1 MVQNSA
7 TLDRALAYN
16 MYDGMSDALFTNK
29 DVYELF
35 DAIADL
41 MEILGE
47 DRFRILAYRRASQA
61 LQAVELPLYEIF
73 QRDRLQK
80 IDGLSKGMAEKVAE
94 LFITGDIE
102 YYSRLQ
108 ERMPVGVRE
117 LLRVPHIGPRTAGRL
132 YNELGI
138 AGLTDLQF
146 ALEQGR
152 LLQIKGI
159 GERTLAGIRDG
170 IAAVSDREQRTLLL
184 HAWESGQR
192 LQHEI
197 ASLSH
202 VLRVSWAGSL
212 RRGQTTIGDLDLV
225 VMSDQPDMVLQQ
237 LHVMKLWM
245 RAHVDQQHLTAV
257 LPNGM
262 DLDVMVVEPHAW
274 GAALLLSTGSRG
286 HTAWIQQRALS
297 RNYELSMHGVMHAT
311 RRVPLADEH
320 EIYAALE
327 LPWIPPEVRE
337 WYQSDADVTVPLPH
351 QLIQHSDMHSDLH
364 MHTTWSDGSAD
375 IRTMAESAR
384 THGYRHIAITDH
396 GALIGVTNGLDVKR
410 LRKQKV
416 EIDAINADYRAAGID
431 FHILAGVEVDILVDG
446 SLALPDAI
454 LHELDIVV
462 ASPHIHLRQTP
473 EIATQ
478 RIVRAIQHPA
488 VDIIGH
494 PRGRILGGRLGAP
507 VDLHTVIDAAVQHGV
522 ALEVNSGPDRLD
534 IDGEWVR
541 VVMQRGGL
549 VSINSDAHAPANHAW
564 IHQGVATA
572 RRGGATPAQ
581 VINTWDVDRLQ
592 RYIQRSR

>member
-1 MVQNSA
+1 
-7 TLDRALAYN
+7 
-16 MYDGMSDALFTNK
+16 MSDSLFTNK

-61 LQAVELPLYEIF
+61 LQAIELPLYEIF
-73 QRDRLQK
+73 QRDRLHK

-94 LFITGDIE
+94 LFVTGDIE

-138 AGLTDLQF
+138 AGLTELQL

-152 LLQIKGI
+152 LRQIKGI

-184 HAWESGQR
+184 HAWESGLR

-197 ASLSH
+197 ADLNH
-202 VLRVSWAGSL
+202 VMRVAWAGSL

-225 VMSDQPDMVLQQ
+225 VMSDQPDTVLRQ
-237 LHVMKLWM
+237 LHSLKVWM
-245 RAHVDQQHLTAV
+245 RAHIDAQHLSAV

-262 DLDVMVVEPHAW
+262 VLDLVVVEPHAW
-274 GAALLLSTGSRG
+274 GAALLLSTGSRE
-286 HTAWIQQRALS
+286 HITWIHQRAAQRDYQLS
-297 RNYELSMHGVMHAT
+297 LHGVMHAG
-311 RRVPLADEH
+311 RLAPLADEH
-320 EIYAALE
+320 EVYAALE

-337 WYQSDADVTVPLPH
+337 WYQSDADVAVPIPH
-351 QLIQHSDMHSDLH
+351 LLIQHRDMQSDLH

-384 THGYRHIAITDH
+384 SYGYRHIAITDH

-410 LRKQKV
+410 LRQQRA
-416 EIDAINADYRAAGID
+416 EIDAVNADYVAAGVD
-431 FHILAGVEVDILVDG
+431 FQILAGVEVDILVDG

-454 LHELDIVV
+454 LYELDIVV

-473 EIATQ
+473 EVATH
-478 RIVRAIQHPA
+478 RIMRAIQHPA

-507 VDLHTVIDAAVQHGV
+507 VDMDAVINEAVQHGV
-522 ALEVNSGPDRLD
+522 ALEVNAGPDRLD
-534 IDGEWVR
+534 IDGDLVR
-541 VVMQRGGL
+541 EVMNRGG
-549 VSINSDAHAPANHAW
+549 VISINSDAHAPTNHAW

-572 RRGGATPAQ
+572 RRGGAIPER
-581 VINTWDVDRLQ
+581 VINTWDLDKLR
-592 RYIQRSR
+592 RYTKRSR

>member
-1 MVQNSA
+1 MTESQ
-7 TLDRALAYN
+7 
-16 MYDGMSDALFTNK
+16 FTNK

-61 LQAVELPLYEIF
+61 LQAVEMPLYDVF

-94 LFITGDIE
+94 LFVTGDVE

-108 ERMPVGVRE
+108 ERMPAGVRE

-138 AGLTDLQF
+138 AGLTDLQH
-146 ALEQGR
+146 ALDQGR
-152 LLQIKGI
+152 LMQIKGI

-170 IAAVSDREQRTLLL
+170 IAAVSDREVRTLLL
-184 HAWESGQR
+184 HAWESGLR
-192 LQHEI
+192 IQHEI
-197 ASLSH
+197 AHLNH
-202 VLRVSWAGSL
+202 VIRVSWAGSL

-225 VMSDQPDMVLQQ
+225 VMSDQPDTVLHQ
-237 LHVMKLWM
+237 LYSMKLWM
-245 RAHVDQQHLTAV
+245 RAQIDQQRLTAV

-262 DLDVMVVEPHAW
+262 GLDVVVVEPSAW
-274 GAALLLSTGSRG
+274 GAALLLSTGS
-286 HTAWIQQRALS
+286 HQHSTWIQQRAQQ
-297 RNYELSMHGVMHAT
+297 RDYELTMHGVL
-311 RRVPLADEH
+311 RDGRVTNLVDEEAIYTALDLA
-320 EIYAALE
+320 
-327 LPWIPPEVRE
+327 WIPPEIRE
-337 WYQSDADVTVPLPH
+337 WYHADEDIAYPLPGTLVTH
-351 QLIQHSDMHSDLH
+351 HDMVSDLH

-384 THGYRHIAITDH
+384 AYGYRHIAITDH

-410 LRKQKV
+410 LRQQRA
-416 EIDAINADYRAAGID
+416 EIDAINATYATAGVD

-454 LHELDIVV
+454 LHELDIVI

-473 EIATQ
+473 EVATQ
-478 RIVRAIQHPA
+478 RIMRAIQHPA

-507 VDLHTVIDAAVQHGV
+507 VDMDAVIDAAVRHGV
-522 ALEVNSGPDRLD
+522 ALEVNAGPDRLD
-534 IDGEWVR
+534 IDGDLVR
-541 VVMQRGGL
+541 DVVRRGG
-549 VSINSDAHAPANHAW
+549 VISINSDAHATANHAW
-564 IHQGVATA
+564 IHQGVTTA
-572 RRGGATPAQ
+572 RRGGASPES
-581 VINTWDVDRLQ
+581 VINTWDLSRL
-592 RYIQRSR
+592 RTYMTRSR

>member
-1 MVQNSA
+1 
-7 TLDRALAYN
+7 
-16 MYDGMSDALFTNK
+16 MSDSLFTNK

-73 QRDRLQK
+73 QRDRLHK

-94 LFITGDIE
+94 LFVTGDIE

-138 AGLTDLQF
+138 AGLTELQL

-152 LLQIKGI
+152 LRQIKGI

-184 HAWESGQR
+184 HAWESGLR

-197 ASLSH
+197 ADLRH
-202 VLRVSWAGSL
+202 VLRVSWTGSL

-225 VMSDQPDMVLQQ
+225 VMSDQPDTVIHQ
-237 LHVMKLWM
+237 LATLKLWM
-245 RAHVDQQHLTAV
+245 RAQANNHYLSAI

-262 DLDVMVVEPHAW
+262 ALDLVVVEPHAW
-274 GAALLLSTGSRG
+274 GSALLLSTGSQQ
-286 HTAWIQQRALS
+286 HITWLHQRAAQ
-297 RNYELSMHGVMHAT
+297 RDYELSFDGVMHGG
-311 RRVPLADEH
+311 RRVSLIDES
-320 EIYAALE
+320 EIYTALE
-327 LPWIPPEVRE
+327 LPWIPPEIRE
-337 WYQSDADVTVPLPH
+337 WYQSDADISVPIPH
-351 QLIQHSDMHSDLH
+351 QLIEHRDMQSDLH

-375 IRTMAESAR
+375 IRAMAESAR
-384 THGYRHIAITDH
+384 SFGYRHIAITDH

-410 LRKQKV
+410 LRQQRV
-416 EIDAINADYRAAGID
+416 EIDAVNAEYAAAGID
-431 FHILAGVEVDILVDG
+431 FVLLAGVEVDILVDG

-454 LHELDIVV
+454 LHDLDIVV

-507 VDLHTVIDAAVQHGV
+507 VDMDAVINEAVHHGV

-534 IDGEWVR
+534 IDGDLVR
-541 VVMQRGGL
+541 EVMHRGG
-549 VSINSDAHAPANHAW
+549 VISINSDAHAPTNHAW

-572 RRGGATPAQ
+572 RRGGATPEH
-581 VINTWDVDRLQ
+581 VLNTWDVDQLR
-592 RYIQRSR
+592 RYTKRSR

>member
-1 MVQNSA
+1 
-7 TLDRALAYN
+7 
-16 MYDGMSDALFTNK
+16 MSDSLFTNK

-73 QRDRLQK
+73 QRDRLHK

-94 LFITGDIE
+94 LFVTGDIE

-138 AGLTDLQF
+138 AGLTELQH
-146 ALEQGR
+146 ALEQGQLR
-152 LLQIKGI
+152 QIKGI
-159 GERTLAGIRDG
+159 GERTMAGIRDG

-184 HAWESGQR
+184 HAWESGLR

-197 ASLSH
+197 ADLND
-202 VLRVSWAGSL
+202 VMRVAWAGSL

-225 VMSDQPDMVLQQ
+225 VMSDQPDTVLQQ
-237 LHVMKLWM
+237 LHALKLWM
-245 RAHVDQQHLTAV
+245 RAHIDGQHLSAV

-262 DLDVMVVEPHAW
+262 ALDLVVVESHAW
-274 GAALLLSTGSRG
+274 GAALLLSTGSRE
-286 HTAWIQQRALS
+286 HIAWIHQRAAQRDYQLS
-297 RNYELSMHGVMHAT
+297 LDGVVYAGQ
-311 RRVPLADEH
+311 RAPLADEH
-320 EIYAALE
+320 AIYTALE

-337 WYQSDADVTVPLPH
+337 WYQSDKDVAVPLPH
-351 QLIQHSDMHSDLH
+351 QLIQHRDMQSDLH

-384 THGYRHIAITDH
+384 AYGYRHIAITDH

-410 LRKQKV
+410 LRQQRI
-416 EIDAINADYRAAGID
+416 EIDAVNAEYAAAGVD
-431 FHILAGVEVDILVDG
+431 FVLLAGVEVDILVDG

-507 VDLHTVIDAAVQHGV
+507 VDMDAVITEAVKHGV
-522 ALEVNSGPDRLD
+522 ALEVNAGPDRLD
-534 IDGEWVR
+534 IDGDLVR
-541 VVMQRGGL
+541 EVMNRGG
-549 VSINSDAHAPANHAW
+549 VISINSDAHAPTNHAW

-572 RRGGATPAQ
+572 RRGGATPER
-581 VINTWDVDRLQ
+581 VINTWDLEQLR
-592 RYIQRSR
+592 RYTKRSR

>member
-1 MVQNSA
+1 
-7 TLDRALAYN
+7 
-16 MYDGMSDALFTNK
+16 MSDSLFTNK

-61 LQAVELPLYEIF
+61 LQAVEQPLYEIF
-73 QRDRLQK
+73 QRDRLNK

-94 LFITGDIE
+94 LFVTGDIE

-138 AGLTDLQF
+138 AGLTELQH
-146 ALEQGR
+146 ALEQGQLR
-152 LLQIKGI
+152 QIKGI

-184 HAWESGQR
+184 HAWESGLR

-197 ASLSH
+197 ADLSH

-212 RRGQTTIGDLDLV
+212 RRGQTTIGDLNLV
-225 VMSDQPDMVLQQ
+225 VMSDQPDTVVRQ
-237 LHVMKLWM
+237 LATLNMWM
-245 RAHVDQQHLTAV
+245 RAHVDDHQLSAV

-262 DLDVMVVEPHAW
+262 ALDLVVVEPHAW
-274 GAALLLSTGSRG
+274 GATLLLRTGS
-286 HTAWIQQRALS
+286 HQHINWIHQRAAQRDYQLS
-297 RNYELSMHGVMHAT
+297 LDGVMHAG
-311 RRVPLADEH
+311 RRMPLADEH
-320 EIYAALE
+320 EIYTALE
-327 LPWIPPEVRE
+327 LPWIPPEIRE
-337 WYQSDADVTVPLPH
+337 WYQSDADVSVPLPH
-351 QLIQHSDMHSDLH
+351 QLIQHHDMQSDLH

-384 THGYRHIAITDH
+384 AYGYRHIAITDH

-410 LRKQKV
+410 LRQQRV
-416 EIDAINADYRAAGID
+416 EIDAVNAEYAAAGID
-431 FHILAGVEVDILVDG
+431 FVLLAGVEVDILVDG

-478 RIVRAIQHPA
+478 RIMRAIQHPA

-507 VDLHTVIDAAVQHGV
+507 VDMDAVINEAVKHGV

-534 IDGEWVR
+534 IDGDLVR
-541 VVMQRGGL
+541 AVMHRGG
-549 VSINSDAHAPANHAW
+549 VISINSDAHAPANHGW

-572 RRGGATPAQ
+572 RRGGATPDR
-581 VINTWDVDRLQ
+581 VINTWNVDQLR
-592 RYIQRSR
+592 RYTKRSR

>member
-1 MVQNSA
+1 
-7 TLDRALAYN
+7 
-16 MYDGMSDALFTNK
+16 
-29 DVYELF
+29 
-35 DAIADL
+35 
-41 MEILGE
+41 
-47 DRFRILAYRRASQA
+47 
-61 LQAVELPLYEIF
+61 
-73 QRDRLQK
+73 
-80 IDGLSKGMAEKVAE
+80 
-94 LFITGDIE
+94 
-102 YYSRLQ
+102 
-108 ERMPVGVRE
+108 
-117 LLRVPHIGPRTAGRL
+117 
-132 YNELGI
+132 
-138 AGLTDLQF
+138 
-146 ALEQGR
+146 
-152 LLQIKGI
+152 
-159 GERTLAGIRDG
+159 
-170 IAAVSDREQRTLLL
+170 
-184 HAWESGQR
+184 
-192 LQHEI
+192 
-197 ASLSH
+197 
-202 VLRVSWAGSL
+202 
-212 RRGQTTIGDLDLV
+212 
-225 VMSDQPDMVLQQ
+225 
-237 LHVMKLWM
+237 
-245 RAHVDQQHLTAV
+245 
-257 LPNGM
+257 
-262 DLDVMVVEPHAW
+262 
-274 GAALLLSTGSRG
+274 
-286 HTAWIQQRALS
+286 
-297 RNYELSMHGVMHAT
+297 
-311 RRVPLADEH
+311 VPLADEH

-337 WYQSDADVTVPLPH
+337 WYQSDADLAVPLPH
-351 QLIQHSDMHSDLH
+351 QLIQHSDMCSDLH

-446 SLALPDAI
+446 SLALPDTI

-507 VDLHTVIDAAVQHGV
+507 VDLHTVIDEAVQHGV

-541 VVMQRGGL
+541 AVMQRGGL
-549 VSINSDAHAPANHAW
+549 ISINSDAHAPANHAW

-581 VINTWDVDRLQ
+581 VINAWNVDRLQ
-592 RYIQRSR
+592 RYLQRSR

>member
-1 MVQNSA
+1 
-7 TLDRALAYN
+7 
-16 MYDGMSDALFTNK
+16 MSDSLFTNK

-73 QRDRLQK
+73 QRDRLHK

-94 LFITGDIE
+94 LFVTGDIE

-138 AGLTDLQF
+138 AGLTELQL
-146 ALEQGR
+146 ALEQGQLR
-152 LLQIKGI
+152 QIKGI

-184 HAWESGQR
+184 HAWESGLR

-197 ASLSH
+197 GNLNH
-202 VLRVSWAGSL
+202 VMRVSWAGSL

-225 VMSDQPDMVLQQ
+225 VMSDQPDTVLRQ
-237 LHVMKLWM
+237 LAALKLWM
-245 RAHVDQQHLTAV
+245 RAHVNNHQLSAV

-262 DLDVMVVEPHAW
+262 ALDLLVVAPHAW
-274 GAALLLSTGSRG
+274 GAALLLSTGS
-286 HTAWIQQRALS
+286 HQHITWMHQRAALRDYQLS
-297 RNYELSMHGVMHAT
+297 LDGVTHAG
-311 RRVPLADEH
+311 RRTPLVDEH
-320 EIYAALE
+320 EIYTALE

-337 WYQSDADVTVPLPH
+337 WYQSDADVAVPLPH
-351 QLIQHSDMHSDLH
+351 QLIQHRDMQSDLH

-384 THGYRHIAITDH
+384 SYGYRHIAITDH

-410 LRKQKV
+410 LRQQRV
-416 EIDAINADYRAAGID
+416 EIDAVNAEYAAAGID
-431 FHILAGVEVDILVDG
+431 FVLLAGVEVDILVDG

-478 RIVRAIQHPA
+478 RIMRAIQHPA

-507 VDLHTVIDAAVQHGV
+507 VDMDAVITESVKHGV
-522 ALEVNSGPDRLD
+522 ALEVNAGPDRLD
-534 IDGEWVR
+534 IDGDLVR
-541 VVMQRGGL
+541 EVMHRGG
-549 VSINSDAHAPANHAW
+549 VISINSDAHAPANHAW

-572 RRGGATPAQ
+572 RRGGATPER
-581 VINTWDVDRLQ
+581 VLNTWDVDQLR
-592 RYIQRSR
+592 RYTKRSR

>member
-1 MVQNSA
+1 
-7 TLDRALAYN
+7 
-16 MYDGMSDALFTNK
+16 MSDSLFTNK
-29 DVYELF
+29 DVYDLF

-73 QRDRLQK
+73 QRDRLHK

-94 LFITGDIE
+94 LFVTGDIE

-138 AGLTDLQF
+138 AGLTELQL

-152 LLQIKGI
+152 LRQIKGI

-184 HAWESGQR
+184 HAWESGLR

-197 ASLSH
+197 ADLNH
-202 VLRVSWAGSL
+202 VMRVAWAGSL

-225 VMSDQPDMVLQQ
+225 VMSDQPDTVLQQ
-237 LHVMKLWM
+237 LHALKLWM
-245 RAHVDQQHLTAV
+245 RAHIDGQHLSAV

-262 DLDVMVVEPHAW
+262 VLDLVVVEPHAW
-274 GAALLLSTGSRG
+274 GVALLLSTGSRE
-286 HTAWIQQRALS
+286 HIAWIHQRAAQRDYQLS
-297 RNYELSMHGVMHAT
+297 LHGVMHAG
-311 RRVPLADEH
+311 RIAPLADEH
-320 EIYAALE
+320 EVYAALE

-337 WYQSDADVTVPLPH
+337 WYQSDADVTTPLPY
-351 QLIQHSDMHSDLH
+351 QLIQHHDMQSDLH

-384 THGYRHIAITDH
+384 SYGYRHIAITDH

-410 LRKQKV
+410 LRQQRA
-416 EIDAINADYRAAGID
+416 EIDAVNADYVAAGVD
-431 FHILAGVEVDILVDG
+431 FQILAGVEVDILVDG

-454 LHELDIVV
+454 LYELDIVV

-473 EIATQ
+473 EVATQ
-478 RIVRAIQHPA
+478 RIMRAIQHPA

-507 VDLHTVIDAAVQHGV
+507 VDMDTVINEAVQHGV
-522 ALEVNSGPDRLD
+522 ALEVNAGPDRLD
-534 IDGEWVR
+534 IDGDLVR
-541 VVMQRGGL
+541 EVMNRGG
-549 VSINSDAHAPANHAW
+549 VISINSDAHAPTNHAW

-572 RRGGATPAQ
+572 RRGGATPER
-581 VINTWDVDRLQ
+581 VINTWNLEQLR
-592 RYIQRSR
+592 RYTKRSR

>member
-1 MVQNSA
+1 
-7 TLDRALAYN
+7 

-47 DRFRILAYRRASQA
+47 DRFRILAYRRASLA
-61 LQAVELPLYEIF
+61 LQAVELPLFDVF
-73 QRDRLQK
+73 QRDRLHK

-94 LFITGDIE
+94 LFVTGDIE

-152 LLQIKGI
+152 LRQIKGI

-170 IAAVSDREQRTLLL
+170 IAAVSGREQRTLLL
-184 HAWESGQR
+184 HAWESGLR
-192 LQHEI
+192 LQNEI
-197 ASLSH
+197 ADLSH

-225 VMSDQPDMVLQQ
+225 VMSDQPDTVLRQ
-237 LHVMKLWM
+237 LLDMKLWM
-245 RAHVDQQHLTAV
+245 RAHVDTQRLNAV

-262 DLDVMVVEPHAW
+262 ELDLLVVEPQAW
-274 GAALLLSTGSRG
+274 GAALLLSTGSRQ
-286 HTAWIQQRALS
+286 HVEWVQQRATHRDYQLS
-297 RNYELSMHGVMHAT
+297 THGVMRSGRLT
-311 RRVPLADEH
+311 PLVDEH
-320 EIYAALE
+320 EIYTALE

-337 WYQSDADVTVPLPH
+337 WYQRDADVMVPLPH

-384 THGYRHIAITDH
+384 AYGYRHIAITDH

-416 EIDAINADYRAAGID
+416 EIDAINADYAASGID
-431 FHILAGVEVDILVDG
+431 FHMLAGVEVDILVDG

-478 RIVRAIQHPA
+478 RIIRAIQHPA

-507 VDLHTVIDAAVQHGV
+507 VDLHAVIEVAVQQGV
-522 ALEVNSGPDRLD
+522 ALEVNAGPDRLD

-541 VVMQRGGL
+541 EVINRGG
-549 VSINSDAHAPANHAW
+549 VISINSDAHAPANHAW
-564 IHQGVATA
+564 IHQGIATA
-572 RRGGATPAQ
+572 RRGGATPER
-581 VINTWDVDRLQ
+581 VINTWDLDRLR
-592 RYIQRSR
+592 RYTKRSR

>member
-1 MVQNSA
+1 MNDS
-7 TLDRALAYN
+7 
-16 MYDGMSDALFTNK
+16 LFTNK
-29 DVYELF
+29 DVCELF

-61 LQAVELPLYEIF
+61 LQAVDMPLYQIF
-73 QRDRLQK
+73 ARDRLQK
-80 IDGLSKGMAEKVAE
+80 IEGLSKGMAEKVAE
-94 LFITGDIE
+94 LFVTGDVE

-132 YNELGI
+132 YNDLGI
-138 AGLTDLQF
+138 AGLTDLQI
-146 ALEQGR
+146 ALEQGQ
-152 LLQIKGI
+152 LGKIKGI
-159 GERTLAGIRDG
+159 GDRTLAGIRDG
-170 IAAVSDREQRTLLL
+170 IAAVADREQRTLLL
-184 HAWESGQR
+184 HAWESGLR
-192 LQHEI
+192 LQNEI
-197 ASLSH
+197 ADLSN

-212 RRGQTTIGDLDLV
+212 RRGQSTIGDLDLV
-225 VMSDQPDMVLQQ
+225 VMSDQPDTVLRQ
-237 LHVMKLWM
+237 LHAMKLWI
-245 RAHVDQQHLTAV
+245 RAHIDQPHLTAV

-262 DLDVMVVEPHAW
+262 DLDVIVVEPHAW
-274 GAALLLSTGSRG
+274 GAALLLSTGSHG
-286 HTAWIQQRALS
+286 HAAWIQQRAIQRGYQLS
-297 RNYELSMHGVMHAT
+297 IQGMKHSKTMTSLV
-311 RRVPLADEH
+311 DEY

-337 WYQSDADVTVPLPH
+337 WYRGDDDVTVPLPH
-351 QLIQHSDMHSDLH
+351 QLIQHTHMRSDLH

-384 THGYRHIAITDH
+384 LHGYRHIAITDH

-410 LRKQKV
+410 LRKQKI
-416 EIDAINADYRAAGID
+416 EIDAVNADYVAAGID
-431 FHILAGVEVDILVDG
+431 FHILTGVEVDILVDG

-473 EIATQ
+473 DIATQ
-478 RIVRAIQHPA
+478 RIIRAIQHPA

-507 VDLHTVIDAAVQHGV
+507 VDLYEVINEAVQYGV

-541 VVMQRGGL
+541 EVMNRGG
-549 VSINSDAHAPANHAW
+549 VISVNSDAHAAANHGW

-572 RRGGATPAQ
+572 RRGGATPER
-581 VINTWDVDRLQ
+581 VINTWDLEQ
-592 RYIQRSR
+592 LLSYTKRSR

>member
-1 MVQNSA
+1 M
-7 TLDRALAYN
+7 T
-16 MYDGMSDALFTNK
+16 DALFTNK

-73 QRDRLQK
+73 QRDRLHK

-94 LFITGDIE
+94 LFVTGDIE

-152 LLQIKGI
+152 LRQIKGI

-184 HAWESGQR
+184 HAWESGLR

-197 ASLSH
+197 ADLSH

-225 VMSDQPDMVLQQ
+225 VMSDQPDTVLHQ
-237 LHVMKLWM
+237 LHAMKLWM
-245 RAHVDQQHLTAV
+245 RAHVDNRHLTAV

-262 DLDVMVVEPHAW
+262 GLDLVVVEPHAW
-274 GAALLLSTGSRG
+274 GAALLLSTGS
-286 HTAWIQQRALS
+286 HQHAQWIQHRAIRRDYHLS
-297 RNYELSMHGVMHAT
+297 LQGVLRAGALM
-311 RRVPLADEH
+311 PLFDEH

-337 WYQSDADVTVPLPH
+337 WYQSDDDVAVPLPH
-351 QLIQHSDMHSDLH
+351 QLVQHSDMQSDLH

-384 THGYRHIAITDH
+384 AYGYRHIAITDH

-410 LRKQKV
+410 LRQQRV
-416 EIDAINADYRAAGID
+416 EIEAINADYVAAGID
-431 FHILAGVEVDILVDG
+431 FRILTGVEVDILVDG

-454 LHELDIVV
+454 LHDLDIVV
-462 ASPHIHLRQTP
+462 ASPHIHLRQMP

-507 VDLHTVIDAAVQHGV
+507 VEMDVVITEAVHHGV
-522 ALEVNSGPDRLD
+522 ALEVNAGPDRLD
-534 IDGEWVR
+534 IDGDLVR
-541 VVMQRGGL
+541 EVMHRGGMI
-549 VSINSDAHAPANHAW
+549 SINSDAHATTNHAW

-572 RRGGATPAQ
+572 RRGGALPER
-581 VINTWDVDRLQ
+581 VLNTWDLDRL
-592 RYIQRSR
+592 RGYLKRSR

>member
-1 MVQNSA
+1 
-7 TLDRALAYN
+7 

-29 DVYELF
+29 DVYKLF

-73 QRDRLQK
+73 QRDRLHK

-94 LFITGDIE
+94 LFVTGDIE

-152 LLQIKGI
+152 LRQIKGI

-184 HAWESGQR
+184 HAWESGLR

-197 ASLSH
+197 ADLSH

-225 VMSDQPDMVLQQ
+225 VMSDQPDTVLRQ
-237 LHVMKLWM
+237 LHAMKLWM
-245 RAHVDQQHLTAV
+245 RAHVDNQHLTAV

-262 DLDVMVVEPHAW
+262 GLDLVVVAPHAW
-274 GAALLLSTGSRG
+274 GAALLLSTGSHQ
-286 HTAWIQQRALS
+286 HTQWIQQRAMHRDYHLS
-297 RNYELSMHGVMHAT
+297 LQGVLRAGALI
-311 RRVPLADEH
+311 PLVDEH
-320 EIYAALE
+320 EIYAAIE

-337 WYQSDADVTVPLPH
+337 WYCGDDDVAVPLPH
-351 QLIQHSDMHSDLH
+351 QLVQLSDMQSDLH

-384 THGYRHIAITDH
+384 AYGYHHIAITDH

-410 LRKQKV
+410 LRQQRV
-416 EIDAINADYRAAGID
+416 EIEAINADYVAAGID
-431 FHILAGVEVDILVDG
+431 FRILTGVEVDILVDG

-473 EIATQ
+473 EVATQ

-507 VDLHTVIDAAVQHGV
+507 VDMDAVITEAVHHGV
-522 ALEVNSGPDRLD
+522 ALEVNAGPDRLD
-534 IDGEWVR
+534 IDGDLVR
-541 VVMQRGGL
+541 EVMHRGGMI
-549 VSINSDAHAPANHAW
+549 SINSDAHATTNHAW

-572 RRGGATPAQ
+572 RRGGALPER
-581 VINTWDVDRLQ
+581 VLNTWDLDRL
-592 RYIQRSR
+592 RSYLKRSR

>member
-1 MVQNSA
+1 
-7 TLDRALAYN
+7 
-16 MYDGMSDALFTNK
+16 MSDSLFTNK

-61 LQAVELPLYEIF
+61 LQSVEMPLYDVF

-94 LFITGDIE
+94 LFLTGDIE

-138 AGLTDLQF
+138 AGLTELQH
-146 ALEQGR
+146 ALEQGQLR
-152 LLQIKGI
+152 QIKGI

-184 HAWESGQR
+184 HAWESGLC

-197 ASLSH
+197 ADLSQ
-202 VLRVSWAGSL
+202 VARVSWAGSL

-225 VMSDQPDMVLQQ
+225 VMSDQPDTVLRQ
-237 LHVMKLWM
+237 LATLKLWM
-245 RAHVDQQHLTAV
+245 RAHVNNQQLSAV

-262 DLDVMVVEPHAW
+262 SLDLIVVEPHAW
-274 GAALLLSTGSRG
+274 GAALLLSTGSQQ
-286 HTAWIQQRALS
+286 HITWMHQRAAQRDYQLS
-297 RNYELSMHGVMHAT
+297 LDGVRHAG
-311 RRVPLADEH
+311 RSVSLVDEH
-320 EIYAALE
+320 EIYTALE
-327 LPWIPPEVRE
+327 LAWIPPEVRE
-337 WYQSDADVTVPLPH
+337 WYQSDADIAVPLPH
-351 QLIQHSDMHSDLH
+351 QLIDHRDMQGDLH

-384 THGYRHIAITDH
+384 SYGYRHIAITDH

-410 LRKQKV
+410 LRQQRV
-416 EIDAINADYRAAGID
+416 EIDAVNAEYAAAGID
-431 FHILAGVEVDILVDG
+431 FHILTGVEVDILVDG
-446 SLALPDAI
+446 SLALPDAV

-473 EIATQ
+473 EVATQ
-478 RIVRAIQHPA
+478 RIIRAMQHPA

-507 VDLHTVIDAAVQHGV
+507 VDMDAVINEAVQHGV

-534 IDGEWVR
+534 IDGDLVR
-541 VVMQRGGL
+541 EVMNRGG
-549 VSINSDAHAPANHAW
+549 VISINSDAHAPANHAW

-572 RRGGATPAQ
+572 RRGGATSSL
-581 VINTWDVDRLQ
+581 VINTWSLAQLRAFRGRKRNL
-592 RYIQRSR
+592 STK